1 MSVDFSQLTKP
12 SMVEEI
18 DFESILAERKEKLIS
33 LFDST
38 DQDQIRQTLQR
49 ESEPLTKFLEENA
62 YREVILR
69 NRINNAALSVLLA
82 FAEKTDLDA
91 VVANYGIK
99 RLLINEATAD
109 SDAVY
114 ETDDALRYRASLVF
128 DSLSVAGPTSAY
140 EYHALSADGRVADAK
155 ASSPAPAEALVT
167 ILQNDTETGA
177 ATDALLSI
185 IQSYLNDDVRRPVAD
200 RLTVQSVGV
209 IPFELTA
216 TIFTNNLPESDSLI
230 SAGPTS
236 AYEYHALSA
245 DGRVADAKASSPAP
259 AEALVTIL
267 QNDTE
272 TGAATDALL
281 SIIQSYLND
290 DVRRPVA
297 DRLTVQSVG
306 VIPFELTATIFT
318 NNLPESDSLISAA
331 TAAVKKYLDESR
343 RIGRSIYLSKIYNLL
358 HVSGVVHVVISSP
371 AVDVEVS
378 HVQVAHCTNI
388 TINAG
393 EA

>member
-1 MSVDFSQLTKP
+1 MSVDFSLLSKP
-12 SMVEEI
+12 NIIEELDYETLLEERKAGFI
-18 DFESILAERKEKLIS
+18 GLFEAEQRESIRITLA
-33 LFDST
+33 
-38 DQDQIRQTLQR
+38 R
-49 ESEPLTKFLEENA
+49 ESEPLTKLLEESC
-62 YREVILR
+62 YREIILR
-69 NRINNAALSVLLA
+69 QRINQATLSTLLA
-82 FAEKTDLDA
+82 FATGTDLDA
-91 VVANYGIK
+91 VVANYGIT
-99 RLLINEATAD
+99 RLLVSAATTDTA
-109 SDAVY
+109 AVY

-200 RLTVQSVGV
+200 RLTVQSVNV
-209 IPFELTA
+209 I
-216 TIFTNNLPESDSLI
+216 S
-230 SAGPTS
+230 
-236 AYEYHALSA
+236 
-245 DGRVADAKASSPAP
+245 
-259 AEALVTIL
+259 
-267 QNDTE
+267 
-272 TGAATDALL
+272 
-281 SIIQSYLND
+281 
-290 DVRRPVA
+290 
-297 DRLTVQSVG
+297 
-306 VIPFELTATIFT
+306 FELTATIFT

-371 AVDVEVS
+371 AADVDVS